1 MGNGTVTSKF
11 RFYPKDSV
19 KSMSQDLEV
28 PNIRFYTEPIKS
40 NESDIRNDPKP
51 LLIPSAKSK
60 ENDQAP
66 RPTLVSPV
74 PAKEPEPS
82 QNQPSTGET
91 DKTPIEFPSTHHS
104 SNCIRC
110 YRLKKKCSRT
120 YPRCSN
126 CSKSGS
132 ICEYVNRQQ
141 KRKISHTS
149 KETESPVEEK
159 KSQILRIVS
168 ENPAGKEKAHVVAH
182 KLVTISSLLAN
193 EEKQEE
199 GRSQHEQSASEE
211 KSVRFDQITVSQD
224 IDEFNAKHQT
234 ERETCSKG
242 RKIANLLNNKTWPI
256 DNSQTD
262 TKDDFVTIKTI
273 ENEELP
279 MAFITTYFQNY
290 EHIYP
295 FIDREKFVTNF
306 KKIDFKNEAIIN
318 LDVYLLMCIGC
329 LINDSSN
336 QQKYF
341 QEYFNDKIIESII
354 NILHFNNLEN
364 DINLESINLL
374 LLICIYGLN
383 LFNVE
388 LCWAAVGILNR
399 LVVRL
404 EYYKPQA
411 TLSTLKERYF
421 WSIYNIDKELSL
433 LLEKPSQLPHDD
445 FISLPFPLTGKLNS
459 NEENDRFLQLVNSQI
474 SLHKLHDGVLSLKL
488 NTKSKASPE
497 KLKRLS
503 SDLEKWRVTTSLV
516 IHTEY
521 SGSPHLQESIGF
533 VNFNYYYLLIELD
546 QISSTESFQFTL
558 QFLSCSF
565 SLLLSTTS
573 RDSENKIKIKI
584 SLHLLFWYKKLF
596 KVIGY
601 NLDSLHKILG
611 EPNSRLNVS
620 EFNANLQLMTNLLR
634 YLSNSDTKPPVY
646 SNTLALAVT
655 LLDGISVKL
664 VNYGAETSSGKD
676 GLLNEILELKQLL
689 HQ

>member
-19 KSMSQDLEV
+19 KSMTHDLEV
-28 PNIRFYTEPIKS
+28 PNIRFYSEPFKS
-40 NESDIRNDPKP
+40 NESDIRNEPKP
-51 LLIPSAKSK
+51 LLVPFAKTK
-60 ENDQAP
+60 EHDKVPKQ
-66 RPTLVSPV
+66 SPAT
-74 PAKEPEPS
+74 AKDPEPS
-82 QNQPSTGET
+82 QAQTSTGET
-91 DKTPIEFPSTHHS
+91 EKTPIEFPSTHHS

-126 CSKSGS
+126 CIKSGS
-132 ICEYVNRQQ
+132 TCEYVNRQQ
-141 KRKISHTS
+141 KRKLHQAS

-159 KSQILRIVS
+159 KTQILRIVS
-168 ENPAGKEKAHVVAH
+168 ENPAGKEKADVVAH
-182 KLVTISSLLAN
+182 KLVSISSLLAN

-199 GRSQHEQSASEE
+199 GRSQNEQRASEE
-211 KSVRFDQITVSQD
+211 KSERFDQITVSQN
-224 IDEFNAKHQT
+224 IDVLNVKHQA
-234 ERETCSKG
+234 EREASKG
-242 RKIANLLNNKTWPI
+242 RKMASLLNNKSWPI
-256 DNSQTD
+256 DHSQTD

-329 LINDSSN
+329 LIHDSSN
-336 QQKYF
+336 HQKYF

-354 NILHFNNLEN
+354 NILHFNNLEK
-364 DINLESINLL
+364 DINLESIDLL

-388 LCWAAVGILNR
+388 LCWAAVGILDR

-404 EYYKPQA
+404 EYYKPQTA
-411 TLSTLKERYF
+411 HSTLKERYF

-445 FISLPFPLTGKLNS
+445 FISLPFPLTDKLNLS
-459 NEENDRFLQLVNSQI
+459 EESDNFIQLVNSQI
-474 SLHKLHDGVLSLKL
+474 SLHKLHDEVLTLKL
-488 NTKSKASPE
+488 NTKSKVSPE
-497 KLKRLS
+497 KLKQLS
-503 SDLEKWRVTTSLV
+503 SDLEKWRVTTSLA
-516 IHTEY
+516 IHTEF

-533 VNFNYYYLLIELD
+533 VSFNYYYLLIELD

-573 RDSENKIKIKI
+573 KDSENKIKVKI

-601 NLDSLHKILG
+601 NLDSLHKIVG
-611 EPNSRLNVS
+611 EPNSSLKVS

-634 YLSNSDTKPPVY
+634 YLSHSDTKPQVY
-646 SNTLALAVT
+646 SELLALAVT

-664 VNYGAETSSGKD
+664 VNYGADTSSGKND
-676 GLLNEILELKQLL
+676 ILNEIRELKQLL
-689 HQ
+689 QR